1 MDAESP
7 STSKERPKAGHLTGL
22 KRCFQTLV
30 DRKQLNLDTA
40 VLELMLKHE
49 ILIDLDKLDRVL
61 AIVLPHMLVYYMKNW
76 PGWQKSPE
84 YYSGKLSFKDWFLK
98 FRQYL
103 SVKLNYLIKNGYS
116 EIMNQEDEAEVH
128 SSEDTVVPPTE
139 MAPFVV
145 NIQGAPKYLSTL
157 VFDVKKDDITIHRHL
172 EPEWTDIS
180 LREFVNW
187 PYVGIEFRS
196 SEFAFKRFN
205 KNEYR
210 RWLNLTSC
218 SVAFGAVK
226 FIEEARIINKETSR
240 SVHTLERIYA
250 YAKQFVQVLSS
261 YNMKSKISTNTLE
274 LIEVLLEEFLK
285 DIKEIGINNTFAT
298 NTVVVFNIG
307 QQAYIRNKKLEN
319 KEANLNRQVGLCEVL
334 IPKMEIQMNYFSA
347 LEDTTTAH
355 TSFCHLNEVSRLIL
369 ENVSCCT
376 KFIPTLIFKC
386 LFCNVQFDTQPC
398 LLNHFQVH
406 HGMEPPFSCN
416 NCNRSFTIPELARS
430 RWCHECKK

>member
-1 MDAESP
+1 MDTEIS
-7 STSKERPKAGHLTGL
+7 STSKERPKPANWTHL

-30 DRKQLNLDTA
+30 DRKQLNLDTV
-40 VLELMLKHE
+40 VLELMLKNE
-49 ILIDLDKLDRVL
+49 VLIDLDKLDKVL
-61 AIVLPHMLVYYMKNW
+61 AVVLPHMLVFYMKNW

-116 EIMNQEDEAEVH
+116 EIMNQEDEAEVN
-128 SSEDTVVPPTE
+128 STEDIVPPTE
-139 MAPFVV
+139 MAPFVI

-157 VFDVKKDDITIHRHL
+157 VFDVKNNDITIHRHL
-172 EPEWTDIS
+172 EPEWKGIS

-187 PYVGIEFRS
+187 PYVGMEFRS

-205 KNEYR
+205 RNECR

-218 SVAFGAVK
+218 SMSIGAVK

-240 SVHTLERIYA
+240 SVHSLERIYA
-250 YAKQFVQVLSS
+250 YSKQFIEVLNS
-261 YNMKSKISTNTLE
+261 NNLKDKIDANTLE

-319 KEANLNRQVGLCEVL
+319 KQANPNKQVGLCEVL

-355 TSFCHLNEVSRLIL
+355 TSFCHLNEVNRLVTD
-369 ENVSCCT
+369 NVPCCT
-376 KFIPTLIFKC
+376 TFIPKLIYKC
-386 LFCNVQFDTQPC
+386 LFCNVQFDMPPS
-398 LLNHFQVH
+398 LLSHFQQL

-416 NCNRSFTIPELARS
+416 NCNKSFTIPELARS